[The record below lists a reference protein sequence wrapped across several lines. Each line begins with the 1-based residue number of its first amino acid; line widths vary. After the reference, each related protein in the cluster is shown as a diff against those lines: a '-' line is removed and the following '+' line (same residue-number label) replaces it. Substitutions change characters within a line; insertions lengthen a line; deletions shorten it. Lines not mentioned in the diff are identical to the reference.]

1 MWSDCFVFKLAANQ
15 CGHIEFLFLKSSRRK
30 RGQNAFWIQFF
41 LNKSDAKLKELINS
55 PAKASV
61 SFFNASIILVDLLSK
76 ANHKV
81 LLNFFFIQ
89 SSNKR
94 NQKINRTKSPVS
106 FVLMIMKDD
115 QLTSGKT
122 TNWHLDGT
130 IQGFWAPGDEACFT
144 LSASLKEAAKDWA
157 LQRKLDRNCS
167 IIAIIVGRWGINT
180 D

>member
-1 MWSDCFVFKLAANQ
+1 MWS
-15 CGHIEFLFLKSSRRK
+15 
-30 RGQNAFWIQFF
+30 FWIFFEIIATEKRAKCFLNTIF
-41 LNKSDAKLKELINS
+41 LNKSHAKLKELINS

-130 IQGFWAPGDEACFT
+130 IQGFWAPEEERACFT
-144 LSASLKEAAKDWA
+144 LSARLKEAAKDWA

-167 IIAIIVGRWGINT
+167 IIAITVGRWGINT